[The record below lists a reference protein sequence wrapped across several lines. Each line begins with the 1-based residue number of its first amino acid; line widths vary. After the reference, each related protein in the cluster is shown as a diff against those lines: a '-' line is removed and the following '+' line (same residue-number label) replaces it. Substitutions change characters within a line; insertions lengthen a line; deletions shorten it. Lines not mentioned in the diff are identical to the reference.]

1 MAMELETIMLAQL
14 RANNAMLRETLLL
27 TRELHARLTATTSPT
42 QTSPTSSPSPTAMP
56 STTRASLPKRML
68 EKAME
73 KLGWEAIVSLLMW
86 AGGRL
91 AAAALPY
98 LLPGALFLGGLIW
111 AYVKL
116 GWRAIGG

>member
-73 KLGWEAIVSLLMW
+73 KLGREAIVSIIMW
-86 AGGRL
+86 GAGKI
-91 AAAALPY
+91 ALW
-98 LLPGALFLGGLIW
+98 AI
-111 AYVKL
+111 AYVLPLVASWIMLVRPFMRWLL
-116 GWRAIGG
+116 GW